1 MEARPPQEQT
11 YTPSPTIVPPAV
23 SVPEP
28 EDPYSFE
35 GVAENNLIL
44 LLDVSASMR
53 KPEKLPLLKAS
64 FTRMLEHMRPED
76 QITVIVYAGSADV
89 VVEAVSAAQKAVI
102 EEAISTLSGSGGTKG
117 KAALRKAY
125 NLARRHFIVGGNN
138 RIIMA
143 TDGYFD
149 VPDLYGMAES
159 GFTQEVFLSVFS
171 FGKLAQNKMNQL
183 ASLAEK
189 GGGNYEMIDE
199 ANIDSALL
207 MEAKAVRR

>member
-1 MEARPPQEQT
+1 MPVT
-11 YTPSPTIVPPAV
+11 
-23 SVPEP
+23 

-53 KPEKLPLLKAS
+53 KPEKLPLLKTS
-64 FTRMLEHMRPED
+64 FSKMLDHMRPED
-76 QITVIVYAGSADV
+76 QITVVVYSGTAEV
-89 VVEAVSAAQKAVI
+89 VIEAVSASQKEVI
-102 EEAISTLSGSGGTKG
+102 EGAISTLSGSGGTKG

-125 NLARRHFIVGGNN
+125 NMAQRHFIEGGNN

-149 VPDLYGMAES
+149 VPALYGLAEDGES
-159 GFTQEVFLSVFS
+159 ENVSLTVFS
-171 FGKLAQNKMNQL
+171 FGKLAQAKIDELTEL
-183 ASLAEK
+183 AAK

-199 ANIDSALL
+199 ANIDNALL
-207 MEAKAVRR
+207 KEAKAVRR